1 MEHYQDDF
9 EYTGAG
15 IEAFDPKEIGKRI
28 RLARKMRHISQ
39 KKLAEMLDRSL
50 RTIQKYECG
59 DIDVSLSALVNI
71 CAALDVPRSYMI
83 GLGTRKAVLT
93 SLADVMD
100 FLFLLDTAKELDFNI
115 EVEKPP
121 KNQSWKCSISFDG
134 TGTSAELNPSFCLLL
149 EQWEEQR
156 SKLAG
161 GQLSVDDYKAWKDQ
175 TIAYSSSHELHLPPA
190 DGSKE
195 TQKPEPL
202 TEEDIQMVHE
212 FVKSNPGL
220 VAKMKKHKKQ

>member
-9 EYTGAG
+9 EYTGEG
-15 IEAFDPKEIGKRI
+15 TEAFDPKEIGKRI

-39 KKLAEMLDRSL
+39 TKLAEMLDRSL

-71 CAALDVPRSYMI
+71 CAALDVPLSYII

-100 FLFLLDTAKELDFNI
+100 FLFLLDTANELDFNI

-156 SKLAG
+156 SKLAS

-175 TIAYSSSHELHLPPA
+175 TIAYSSSHEIHLPPA
-190 DGSKE
+190 GGSKE
-195 TQKPEPL
+195 AKKPEPL

>member
-9 EYTGAG
+9 EYTGEG

-39 KKLAEMLDRSL
+39 TKLAEMLDRSL

-71 CAALDVPRSYMI
+71 CAALDVPLSYII

-156 SKLAG
+156 SKLAS

-175 TIAYSSSHELHLPPA
+175 TIAYSSSHEIHLPPA

-195 TQKPEPL
+195 AQRPEPL

>member
-71 CAALDVPRSYMI
+71 CAALDVPLSYII

>member
-9 EYTGAG
+9 EYTGEG

-39 KKLAEMLDRSL
+39 TKLAEMLDRSL

-71 CAALDVPRSYMI
+71 SAALDVPLSYII

-149 EQWEEQR
+149 EQWKEQR
-156 SKLAG
+156 SKLAS

-175 TIAYSSSHELHLPPA
+175 TIAYSSTHEIHLPPA

-195 TQKPEPL
+195 AQKPEPL

-220 VAKMKKHKKQ
+220 VAKIKKHKKQ

>member
-9 EYTGAG
+9 EYTGEG

-39 KKLAEMLDRSL
+39 TKLAEMLDRSL

-71 CAALDVPRSYMI
+71 SAALDVPLSYII
-83 GLGTRKAVLT
+83 GLGTRKAALT

-149 EQWEEQR
+149 EQWKEQR
-156 SKLAG
+156 SKLAS

-175 TIAYSSSHELHLPPA
+175 TIAYSSTHEIHLPPA

-195 TQKPEPL
+195 AQKPEPL

-220 VAKMKKHKKQ
+220 VAKIKKHKKQ

>member
-9 EYTGAG
+9 ECTGEG

-39 KKLAEMLDRSL
+39 TKLAEMLDRSL

-71 CAALDVPRSYMI
+71 CAALDVPLSYII

-100 FLFLLDTAKELDFNI
+100 FLFLLDSANELDFNI

-175 TIAYSSSHELHLPPA
+175 TIAYSSCHELHLPPA
-190 DGSKE
+190 DGGKKA
-195 TQKPEPL
+195 QKPEPL

-220 VAKMKKHKKQ
+220 VAKMKKRKKQ

>member
-1 MEHYQDDF
+1 MEHNYDDF
-9 EYTGAG
+9 DYTGRSV
-15 IEAFDPKEIGKRI
+15 EAFDSKEIGKRI

-39 KKLAEMLDRSL
+39 TKLAEMLDRSL

-59 DIDVSLSALVNI
+59 DIDVSISALVSI
-71 CAALDVPRSYMI
+71 CAALDVPLSYII

-100 FLFLLDTAKELDFNI
+100 FLFLLDTANELDFNI

-121 KNQSWKCSISFDG
+121 KSQSWKCSLSFGG

-149 EQWEEQR
+149 EQWKEQR
-156 SKLAG
+156 SKLAS
-161 GQLSVDDYKAWKDQ
+161 GQLSAEDYAAWKDQ
-175 TIAYSSSHELHLPPA
+175 TITYSSSHELHLPPA
-190 DGSKE
+190 DGGDE
-195 TQKPEPL
+195 PQAEEPL

-220 VAKMKKHKKQ
+220 VAKMKKDKKP

>member
-1 MEHYQDDF
+1 MEHNYDDF
-9 EYTGAG
+9 DYTGRSV
-15 IEAFDPKEIGKRI
+15 EAFDSKEIGKRI

-39 KKLAEMLDRSL
+39 TKLAEMLDRSL

-71 CAALDVPRSYMI
+71 SAALDVPLSYII

-149 EQWEEQR
+149 EQWKEQR
-156 SKLAG
+156 SKLAS

-175 TIAYSSSHELHLPPA
+175 TIAYSSTHEIHLPPA

-195 TQKPEPL
+195 AQKPEPL

-220 VAKMKKHKKQ
+220 VAKIKKHKKQ

>member
-9 EYTGAG
+9 EYAGEG

-39 KKLAEMLDRSL
+39 TKLAEMLDRSL

-71 CAALDVPRSYMI
+71 CAALDVPLSYII

-156 SKLAG
+156 SKLAS

-175 TIAYSSSHELHLPPA
+175 TIAYSSSHEIHLPPA

-212 FVKSNPGL
+212 FVKSNPEL
-220 VAKMKKHKKQ
+220 VAKMKKAPKQ

>member
-9 EYTGAG
+9 EYTGEG

-39 KKLAEMLDRSL
+39 TKLAEMLDRSL

-71 CAALDVPRSYMI
+71 CAALDVPLSYII

-156 SKLAG
+156 SKLAS
-161 GQLSVDDYKAWKDQ
+161 GQLSFDDYKVWKDQ
-175 TIAYSSSHELHLPPA
+175 TIAYSSTHEIHLPPA

>member
-9 EYTGAG
+9 EYAVEG

-39 KKLAEMLDRSL
+39 TKLAEMLDRSL
-50 RTIQKYECG
+50 RTIQKYERG

-71 CAALDVPRSYMI
+71 CAALDVPLSYII
-83 GLGTRKAVLT
+83 GLGTRKAILT

-100 FLFLLDTAKELDFNI
+100 FLFLLDSANELDFNI

-156 SKLAG
+156 SKLAS

-175 TIAYSSSHELHLPPA
+175 TIAYSSSHEIHLPPA

-220 VAKMKKHKKQ
+220 VAKMKKRKKQ

>member
-9 EYTGAG
+9 EYTGEG

-39 KKLAEMLDRSL
+39 TKLAEMLDRSL

-71 CAALDVPRSYMI
+71 SAALDVPLSYII

-149 EQWEEQR
+149 EQWKEQR
-156 SKLAG
+156 SKLAS

-175 TIAYSSSHELHLPPA
+175 TIAYSSTHEIHLPPA

-195 TQKPEPL
+195 AQKPKPL

-220 VAKMKKHKKQ
+220 VAKIKKHKKQ

>member
-9 EYTGAG
+9 ECTGEG
-15 IEAFDPKEIGKRI
+15 IDAFDPKEIGKRI

-39 KKLAEMLDRSL
+39 TKLAEMLDRSL

-59 DIDVSLSALVNI
+59 NIDVSLSALVNI
-71 CAALDVPRSYMI
+71 CAALDVPLSYII
-83 GLGTRKAVLT
+83 GLGTRRAVLT

-149 EQWEEQR
+149 EQWKEQR
-156 SKLAG
+156 SKLAS

-175 TIAYSSSHELHLPPA
+175 TIAYSSSHEIHLPPA

>member
-9 EYTGAG
+9 EYTGEG

-39 KKLAEMLDRSL
+39 TKLAEMLDRSL

-71 CAALDVPRSYMI
+71 SAALDVPLSYII

-149 EQWEEQR
+149 EQWKEQR
-156 SKLAG
+156 SKLAS

-175 TIAYSSSHELHLPPA
+175 TIAYSSTHEIHLPPA

-195 TQKPEPL
+195 AQKPEPL

>member
-1 MEHYQDDF
+1 MEHNYDDSD
-9 EYTGAG
+9 YTGG
-15 IEAFDPKEIGKRI
+15 SGEAFDSKEIGKRI

-39 KKLAEMLDRSL
+39 TKLAEMLDRSL

-59 DIDVSLSALVNI
+59 DIDVSISALVSI
-71 CAALDVPRSYMI
+71 CAALDVPLSYII

-100 FLFLLDTAKELDFNI
+100 FLFLLDTAKELDFNV

-121 KNQSWKCSISFDG
+121 KSQSWKCSMSFDG
-134 TGTSAELNPSFCLLL
+134 TGTGAELNPSFCLLL
-149 EQWEEQR
+149 EQWKEQR
-156 SKLAG
+156 SKLAS
-161 GQLSVDDYKAWKDQ
+161 GQLSAEDYAAWKDQ
-175 TIAYSSSHELHLPPA
+175 TITYSSSHELHLPPA
-190 DGSKE
+190 DGGDE
-195 TQKPEPL
+195 PQAEEPL

-220 VAKMKKHKKQ
+220 VAKMKKDKKP